1 MIIEEICHKNELIS
15 MNLLRSIINVL
26 YYGNQVDGFEVS
38 TSLIL
43 IGLLKKEVLKR
54 N

>member
-1 MIIEEICHKNELIS
+1 MLIEEICHKNELLS
-15 MNLLRSIINVL
+15 MNLLQSIISVL
-26 YYGNQVDGFEVS
+26 YYGNQVDGLDVS
-38 TSLIL
+38 TCLIL